1 MEPDYAE
8 KSHGQLQADQDRFA
22 GYLRALDH
30 APELIDIVQHSA
42 DPSVAAAE
50 VAELLEISDLTARAI
65 LDQPLHRFTALYR
78 QRFVKQLSSVREV
91 LGS

>member
-1 MEPDYAE
+1 M
-8 KSHGQLQADQDRFA
+8 
-22 GYLRALDH
+22 
-30 APELIDIVQHSA
+30 QHSA

-50 VAELLEISDLTARAI
+50 VAELLEVSDLTARAI

-78 QRFVKQLSSVREV
+78 QRFVEQLTRVREV